1 MKTVSPNTSR
11 LDAVLEAVDAAIITI
26 NQQGIIVDSNDATSR
41 LFGYTRDEL
50 IDSNVKMLMPEPYQR
65 EHDGYLHNHVSTG
78 VKKIIG
84 TGRKVSGKHQSGDV
98 FPVHLS
104 VAKYTENENTFYT
117 GILHDLTE
125 LDEAHTATSRLGLIV
140 EESVNEVYTFN
151 TNTLKFISANRAAYG
166 NLGYTEEQLCAMTPV
181 DILKNIDTEQLRST
195 LDPLIKE
202 DEERVSLTATIVR
215 SDGTEYDA
223 EVSLHQTE
231 AFETPEMVAIVQDV
245 TEKNRLLESIRRTQ
259 RMESIGNLTGGIAH
273 DFNNLLTV
281 ISGNLELLSDEP
293 LPEDSIEYL
302 NQARNAASM
311 GSRLTKRLLAFARK
325 SPLSPNQIN
334 INNLI
339 TDLSEM
345 LSRTIGSTIIL
356 QHHLAYDL
364 WDCNIDISEFENALI
379 NLAINAR
386 DALPNGG
393 KLAIETQ
400 NSRIDSD
407 SLLARELITGDYVKI
422 SVTDNG
428 HGIPDEIRDSL
439 FEPFSTTKKG
449 GKGSGLGL
457 SMVYGFVKQ
466 SGGAVNVYS
475 EPDLGTTFTI
485 YLPRSSSA
493 SQAKAQSET
502 DTLAETT
509 SSKKTILIAEDD
521 DSVRKLTVLRIKK
534 LGHQVFEAADGYAAL
549 ALFEQMDGIDLVF
562 TDVVMTEGMT
572 GYDLAMAIKK
582 VSPDTPVLLTSG
594 YADDIINPE
603 KLSES
608 GLSLLRKPYDQLELA
623 DMLSKAFA

>member
-41 LFGYTRDEL
+41 LFGYSRNQL
-50 IDSNVKMLMPEPYQR
+50 INNNVKMLMPEPYQR

-78 VKKIIG
+78 VNKIIG
-84 TGRKVSGKHQSGDV
+84 AGRKVSGKHQSGSV

-104 VAKYTENENTFYT
+104 VAKYTENDSTFYT

-125 LDEAHTATSRLGLIV
+125 LDEANTATNRLGLIV
-140 EESVNEVYTFN
+140 EESSNEIYTFDSQS
-151 TNTLKFISANRAAYG
+151 LKFISANRAAYE
-166 NLGYTEEQLCAMTPV
+166 NLGYTEKQLCAMTPV
-181 DILKNIDTEQLRST
+181 DVVQNITEEQLRVT
-195 LDPLIKE
+195 LAPLISTEK
-202 DEERVSLTATIVR
+202 ERVSLNAAIAR
-215 SDGTEYDA
+215 SDGSEYSA
-223 EVSLHQTE
+223 EVTLHLTQ
-231 AFETPEMVAIVQDV
+231 AFDKPEMVAIVQDV
-245 TEKNRLLESIRRTQ
+245 TEKNRMLESIRRTQ

-293 LPEDSIEYL
+293 IPDESIGLL
-302 NQARNAASM
+302 NEAREAANM
-311 GSRLTKRLLAFARK
+311 GSRLTKRLLTFARR
-325 SPLSPNQIN
+325 SPLSPNKIN
-334 INNLI
+334 INSLI

-345 LSRTIGSTIIL
+345 ISRTIGSTILL
-356 QHHLAYDL
+356 QNYLADDL

-386 DALPNGG
+386 DAMPKGG

-400 NSRIDSD
+400 NSRIDED
-407 SLLARELITGDYVKI
+407 SVLGLELTTGDYIKI
-422 SVTDNG
+422 SIADNG
-428 HGIPDEIRDSL
+428 HGIPKEISDSL

-466 SGGAVNVYS
+466 SGGAVTVYS
-475 EPDLGTTFTI
+475 EQELGTTFTL
-485 YLPRSSSA
+485 YLPRSA
-493 SQAKAQSET
+493 SDAQNVST
-502 DTLAETT
+502 GK
-509 SSKKTILIAEDD
+509 SQPFKGMNSKTILVAEDED
-521 DSVRKLTVLRIKK
+521 NVRRLTVLRLKK
-534 LGHQVFEAADGYAAL
+534 LGHKVFEATDGHAAL
-549 ALFEQMDGIDLVF
+549 ALFEQMEGIDLVF

-572 GYDLAMAIKK
+572 GYDLAMAVKK
-582 VSPDTPVLLTSG
+582 VSPETPVLLTSG

-603 KLSES
+603 KLAES
-608 GLSLLRKPYDQLELA
+608 GLSLLRKPYDQAELA
-623 DMLSKAFA
+623 HMLSKAFA